1 MKEKKRDKVHSKEE
15 RESLVIP
22 THGPAH
28 GTSSSVFVCVLSE
41 ALCVSQ
47 AGWGAADTGSLM
59 RHRGRARESMGEE
72 EKRQRPRENHRE
84 KLDCGKRRTFSI
96 SFT

>member
-1 MKEKKRDKVHSKEE
+1 MNEREEKRHKVHSKEE

-28 GTSSSVFVCVLSE
+28 GTSSVFVCVLSE

-84 KLDCGKRRTFSI
+84 KLDCGKRCIFF